1 MSFFKSLIDFVKHED
16 YDGRIERYEQLIY
29 PCKKCKQE
37 VDISQMPP
45 LVMKHCP
52 KCNELFLVPMQLE
65 DWWVCQPLGGG
76 GMGAVY
82 LGRHRENADL
92 KAAVKV
98 LQANE
103 QVNQTFLD
111 LLIQE
116 AQIAAQFG
124 RHANLAQVYTYGHD
138 QESQEAYMIMELI
151 EGIRFDKAIGTGAS
165 LDETI
170 GNGVNYNQLGGSLI
184 NEELAMYYLLDIL
197 TGLEHMF
204 QCGYLYRDLKP
215 ENLIIRENHHVA
227 LVDYGLCMTINDAWY
242 IKREDIMGS
251 PLYMPP
257 ERISCSGEDFRADL
271 YALGMVIYHAIMGA
285 PYFSQT
291 ELMKII
297 ERQWKGL
304 RVQTKFKMERKN
316 EKVIEIIDTLI
327 NIDRDKRYQS
337 YHEIRYAVHEALMQ
351 LHSKKSDC
359 KVTMKRRQEYI
370 DACLSQ
376 T

>member
-16 YDGRIERYEQLIY
+16 YDGRIEKYEQLIY

-37 VDISQMPP
+37 IDISQSPP
-45 LVMKHCP
+45 LLMEHCP
-52 KCNELFLVPMQLE
+52 KCEELFLVPMKIE
-65 DWWVCQPLGGG
+65 DWWVCKPIGGG

-92 KAAVKV
+92 KSAVKV
-98 LQANE
+98 LQAGE
-103 QVNQTFLD
+103 EINQTFLD
-111 LLIQE
+111 LLVQE

-124 RHANLAQVYTYGHD
+124 KHPNLAQVYTYGFD
-138 QESQEAYMIMELI
+138 EENQEAFMIMELI
-151 EGIRFDKAIGTGAS
+151 EGIRFDKAINTGVN

-170 GNGVNYNQLGGSLI
+170 GGGVNFNQVLGSGI
-184 NEELAMYYLLDIL
+184 TEELAMYYLLDIL
-197 TGLEHMF
+197 TGLEYIF

-242 IKREDIMGS
+242 IETEDIMGS

-257 ERISCSGEDFRADL
+257 ERINGSGEDFRADL
-271 YALGMVIYHAIMGA
+271 YALGMVIFHAIMGV

-304 RVQTKFKMERKN
+304 RVQTKFKMDRKN

-327 NIDRDKRYQS
+327 SIDRDQRYQS
-337 YHEIRYAVHEALMQ
+337 YHDIRYAVHDALLE
-351 LHSKKSDC
+351 LHKQKLTC
-359 KVTMKRRQEYI
+359 KITQKRRKEYI
-370 DACLSQ
+370 DSCLKQS
-376 T
+376 